1 MEETEDKDEDHAE
14 QEDDDEAAEVEGGPV
29 AGAEHAQAQDTLGP
43 AGPAQP
49 GAGAG
54 ACDPLV
60 LGPESRARV
69 RVNIG
74 EMIGEIKLEKFHI
87 IAEKYER

>member
-49 GAGAG
+49 GAGA
-54 ACDPLV
+54 
-60 LGPESRARV
+60 
-69 RVNIG
+69 
-74 EMIGEIKLEKFHI
+74 
-87 IAEKYER
+87 

>member
-49 GAGAG
+49 GAR
-54 ACDPLV
+54 CDPLV

-69 RVNIG
+69 YRVNIARG
-74 EMIGEIKLEKFHI
+74 LCIQLQ
-87 IAEKYER
+87 